1 MGASADPVYIRVVQ
15 DLRVQIREG
24 VLPPG
29 SKVPSRFGIMKQY
42 GVGETAAKH
51 ALAVLA
57 AEGFIE
63 PRSGS
68 GSYVRPQTEIAR
80 LEHDLAGCAASPFGF
95 VNHAGQATGPV
106 RAPAAG
112 PGPGSRPAPDG
123 RREQASADG
132 NGQGPRPA
140 WEHQCDRV
148 QAPPQVARRL
158 RLPGEAGVVRTRY
171 LLRHGASPVQLATS
185 YEPLQ
190 LTAGTPVQHPEEGP
204 YAGRGVTA
212 RMAAIGITVSEVVE
226 EIAARPPLSA
236 EAAALEIPP
245 GARVMHVERTHLAAG
260 RPVETCDIV
269 VAADCYRLRYR
280 FPAARQP

>member
-1 MGASADPVYIRVVQ
+1 MGGSTDPVYIRVVE

-29 SKVPSRFGIMKQY
+29 TKVPSRFGIMKHY

-68 GSYVRPQTEIAR
+68 GSYVRQQQEIAR
-80 LEHDLAGCAASPFGF
+80 LDHDLSRLPGSPFGF
-95 VNHAGQATGPV
+95 GQRTRPAGAGPAGAGPAASAGQEGQ
-106 RAPAAG
+106 AG
-112 PGPGSRPAPDG
+112 PGGPN
-123 RREQASADG
+123 G
-132 NGQGPRPA
+132 NGHMAPLS
-140 WEHQCDRV
+140 WEHQSDRIP
-148 QAPPQVARRL
+148 APPHIGRRL
-158 RLPGEAGVVRTRY
+158 RLQGDDGVVRTRY
-171 LLRHGASPVQLATS
+171 VLRRGPSPVQLATS

-190 LTAGTPVQHPEEGP
+190 LTAGTPVAQPESGP
-204 YAGRGVTA
+204 AAGQGVIA
-212 RMAAIGITVSEVVE
+212 RMAAIGIQVDEVVE
-226 EIAARPPLSA
+226 EIASRPPFSG

-245 GARVMHVERTHLAAG
+245 GTRVMHIERSHLAGG

-269 VAADCYRLRYR
+269 LAAERYRLRYR
-280 FPAARQP
+280 FPVPGGHDTL